1 MLTKKVYTSPKVLAF
16 LDEYAAL
23 CRKHQC
29 IILSEGEEIEAVDV
43 ENYPKCIESLWGVC
57 ETTERLARA
66 VAEEHLARAMVEEG
80 RG

>member
-29 IILSEGEEIEAVDV
+29 IILSEGEEIEAVYVGKYQKDL
-43 ENYPKCIESLWGVC
+43 ESLWGVR
-57 ETTERLARA
+57 ETTERVARNLA
-66 VAEEHLARAMVEEG
+66 EG
-80 RG
+80 WG

>member
-29 IILSEGEEIEAVDV
+29 IILSEGEEITAVDV
-43 ENYPKCIESLWGVC
+43 ENSPECTERLWGVY
-57 ETTERLARA
+57 ETTERVARNLA
-66 VAEEHLARAMVEEG
+66 EG
-80 RG
+80 WG